1 MKYFAFKR
9 QCRFVAGITEKVA
22 QWRNTPRTFLTC
34 SFVNMQELSNIR
46 QRPAPINYLCIKE
59 ELHLLGKWF
68 QRQQEKVY
76 QSEGQQICG
85 RSVATMDPN

>member
-1 MKYFAFKR
+1 
-9 QCRFVAGITEKVA
+9 
-22 QWRNTPRTFLTC
+22 
-34 SFVNMQELSNIR
+34 MQELSNIR